1 MSYRSYDTG
10 SGGGFDPMS
19 RMMRSSAVRAL
30 IFINVGVYILE
41 LLARL
46 AGRFDFV
53 LGLFGMVPI
62 LITTKFFVWQFLTAT
77 FLHSDFFHI
86 LFNMLGIFF
95 FGPDLEWAW
104 GRNRFLGAY
113 LGIGILANVF
123 AYLLDIHAASVTLGA
138 SGAVFGILGAYAAM
152 YPNRQLIFLIFPI
165 KAKWLVLFYFIF
177 SLLGTTGLE
186 GYGGTAYA
194 VHLAGIVLG
203 VAYVKLRWE
212 PLVSF
217 TRNIGPRIRLWYL
230 RRRYK
235 NWQVIDDR
243 REKRWDD
250 YQN

>member
-1 MSYRSYDTG
+1 MSYRSYDPG
-10 SGGGFDPMS
+10 FGGGFDPMS
-19 RMMRSSAVRAL
+19 RMMRSTAVRAL
-30 IFINVGVYILE
+30 IFINIGVYLLE
-41 LLARL
+41 LIARL
-46 AGRFDFV
+46 MGRFDFV

-95 FGPDLEWAW
+95 FGPDLEWQW
-104 GRNRFLGAY
+104 GRNRFLGVY
-113 LGIGILANVF
+113 LAIGILANVF

-138 SGAVFGILGAYAAM
+138 SGAVFGILGAYAAL

-177 SLLGTTGLE
+177 SLLGTAGLE
-186 GYGGTAYA
+186 GTGGTAYA

-203 VAYVKLRWE
+203 VLYVKFRWE
-212 PLVSF
+212 PLTSF
-217 TRNIGPRIRLWYL
+217 FRNIGPRIRLWYL
-230 RRRYK
+230 RRKYK

>member
-1 MSYRSYDTG
+1 MGYRSYDPG
-10 SGGGFDPMS
+10 FGGFDPMS
-19 RMMRSSAVRAL
+19 RMMRTSAVRAL
-30 IFINVGVYILE
+30 IFFNIGVYILE
-41 LLARL
+41 LIARL
-46 AGRFDFV
+46 AGRFDFM
-53 LGLFGMVPI
+53 LGLLGMVPI

-86 LFNMLGIFF
+86 FFNMLGLFF
-95 FGPDLEWAW
+95 FGPDLEWIW
-104 GRNRFLGAY
+104 GRNRFLGTY

-138 SGAVFGILGAYAAM
+138 SGAVFGILAAYAAL
-152 YPNRQLIFLIFPI
+152 YPDRQLIFLIFPI

-177 SLLGTTGLE
+177 SVLGTTGLE
-186 GYGGTAYA
+186 GNGGTAYA
-194 VHLAGIVLG
+194 VHLAGITLG
-203 VAYVKLRWE
+203 FLYVKLRWE
-212 PLVSF
+212 SVLSF
-217 TRNIGPRIRLWYL
+217 FRNIGPRIRLWYL